1 MSGRCDVEEQWLV
14 MALRAARTVAVDK
27 TELKSLR
34 WQIFETSHSSRG
46 RPAKTTEHVGA
57 IDGLDEVLTTVK
69 LEAELPG
76 VVKVEDAKRWMRSYG
91 ERGAKAATLLGKL
104 SSDRNGMAHPLVR
117 QLVEEV
123 RQLKHTRPKHHGDA
137 ASGIGGMA
145 DKIAGARSSM
155 GTPVTVAVDG
165 VGGSGTNSTMA
176 GDAQDCS
183 APVKKKD
190 AADSLPL
197 PPPVEGWRRM
207 QWKAENAQTCV
218 NVAGGVDAGSGGGPQ
233 VRPPSTPPPGWSGPL
248 PPPSPPPPP
257 PPHATLHTKSIR

>member
-57 IDGLDEVLTTVK
+57 IDGLDEVLTAVK

-91 ERGAKAATLLGKL
+91 ERGTKAATLIGKL

-117 QLVEEV
+117 QLV
-123 RQLKHTRPKHHGDA
+123 
-137 ASGIGGMA
+137 
-145 DKIAGARSSM
+145 
-155 GTPVTVAVDG
+155 
-165 VGGSGTNSTMA
+165 STLA
-176 GDAQDCS
+176 
-183 APVKKKD
+183 
-190 AADSLPL
+190 
-197 PPPVEGWRRM
+197 
-207 QWKAENAQTCV
+207 
-218 NVAGGVDAGSGGGPQ
+218 
-233 VRPPSTPPPGWSGPL
+233 PSTTVTPQAELVAWL
-248 PPPSPPPPP
+248 TRSPERGQ
-257 PPHATLHTKSIR
+257 AWERQ